1 EDDVSLTLGGG
12 NSEINVLYADSI
24 NVIDA
29 IVLSGSEMESLS
41 YAIKINGVYGEEIPV
56 PLGDHPLD
64 EFTASIEIEGEA
76 GTEAIRITGTNKGEK
91 TKTLEVPVNKVYRR
105 LLHFKDIV

>member
-1 EDDVSLTLGGG
+1 
-12 NSEINVLYADSI
+12 
-24 NVIDA
+24 
-29 IVLSGSEMESLS
+29 
-41 YAIKINGVYGEEIPV
+41 
-56 PLGDHPLD
+56 D

-105 LLHFKDIV
+105 LLHFKDIVLTTEVGPGKNNWFSAFQAPHVFTAAEAVAHQEMLDLAFIKYTSGNRIVP